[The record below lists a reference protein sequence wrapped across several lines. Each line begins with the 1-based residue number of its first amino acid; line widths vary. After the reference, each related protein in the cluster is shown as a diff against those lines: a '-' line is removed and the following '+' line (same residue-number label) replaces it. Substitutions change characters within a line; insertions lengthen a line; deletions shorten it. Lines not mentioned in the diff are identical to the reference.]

1 MLIYLLKGGYNKMIN
16 KGIIKKIDGDK
27 ITVKLYKD
35 TSCSHC
41 SGCSG
46 DSKYGKDFEF
56 VTDRKA
62 EIGDTVTFEIAAGK
76 VIKAASI
83 AYIFPAVAMIGG
95 YFFGNKLLH
104 LNENKS
110 ILSSFVG
117 LFLSFVVLFLYDRL
131 VVRKRTN
138 SEIEIISIEKE
149 DNSKMIDSCKN
160 KNNW

>member
-1 MLIYLLKGGYNKMIN
+1 MVN
-16 KGIIKKIDGDK
+16 KGVIKKIDGNK

-35 TSCSHC
+35 TACSHC

-95 YFFGNKLLH
+95 YFFGNKLLQ

-110 ILSSFVG
+110 ILSSFIG
-117 LFLSFVVLFLYDRL
+117 LLLSFVVLFLYDRL

>member
-1 MLIYLLKGGYNKMIN
+1 MVN
-16 KGIIKKIDGDK
+16 KGVIKKIDGNK

-35 TSCSHC
+35 TACSHC

-110 ILSSFVG
+110 ILSSFIG
-117 LFLSFVVLFLYDRL
+117 LLLSFVVLFLYDRM

>member
-1 MLIYLLKGGYNKMIN
+1 MVN
-16 KGIIKKIDGDK
+16 KGVIKKIDGNK

-35 TSCSHC
+35 TACSHC

-95 YFFGNKLLH
+95 YFFGNKLLN

-110 ILSSFVG
+110 ILSSFIG
-117 LFLSFVVLFLYDRL
+117 LLLSFVVLFLYDRL

>member
-1 MLIYLLKGGYNKMIN
+1 MVN
-16 KGIIKKIDGDK
+16 KGIVKKIDGDK

-35 TSCSHC
+35 TACSHC

-56 VTDRKA
+56 ETDKKA

-83 AYIFPAVAMIGG
+83 AYILPAVAMIVG
-95 YFFGNKLLH
+95 YFFGNKILS
-104 LNENKS
+104 LNENMS
-110 ILSSFVG
+110 ILSSFIG
-117 LFLSFVVLFLYDRL
+117 LFLSFVFLFLYDRL
-131 VVRKRTN
+131 VIKKRKN

-149 DNSKMIDSCKN
+149 DTSNMIDSCKN
-160 KNNW
+160 KENW

>member
-1 MLIYLLKGGYNKMIN
+1 MVN
-16 KGIIKKIDGDK
+16 KGVIKKIEGNK

-35 TSCSHC
+35 SSCSHC

-56 VTDRKA
+56 VIDRQA
-62 EIGDTVTFEIAAGK
+62 NIGDTVTFEIAAGK

-95 YFFGNKLLH
+95 YFFGSKLLN

-110 ILSSFVG
+110 ILCSFIA
-117 LFLSFVVLFLYDRL
+117 LLLSFVILFLYDRL

-149 DNSKMIDSCKN
+149 DTSNMIDSCKN